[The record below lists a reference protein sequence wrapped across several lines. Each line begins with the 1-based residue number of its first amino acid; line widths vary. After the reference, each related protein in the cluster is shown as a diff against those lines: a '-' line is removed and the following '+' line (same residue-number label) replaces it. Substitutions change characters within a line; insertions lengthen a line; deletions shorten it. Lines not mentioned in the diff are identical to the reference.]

1 VLLKI
6 DWQEYKEFKKFSV
19 RDDNF
24 EILLEFIKSYYHV
37 VLPQD
42 IYDMLHS
49 DDTAQLMLDKRSI
62 KDAVDL
68 EDFLY
73 KL

>member
-1 VLLKI
+1 MLKI
-6 DWQEYKEFKKFSV
+6 DWDEFKEYKKFSI

-24 EILLEFIKSYYHV
+24 EILLDFMKSYYHI

-42 IYDMLHS
+42 IYDVLRE
-49 DDTAQLMLDKRSI
+49 DDTAQMMLDKRSI
-62 KDAVDL
+62 HDAVAL
-68 EDFLY
+68 ENFLY

>member
-1 VLLKI
+1 MVRI
-6 DWQEYKEFKKFSV
+6 DWDEFKEYKKLSV

-24 EILLEFIKSYYHV
+24 EILLEFIKSYYNA

-42 IYDMLHS
+42 IYDMLHA
-49 DDTAQLMLDKRSI
+49 DETAQMMLDKRSI
-62 KDAVDL
+62 KDSVAL
-68 EDFLY
+68 ENYFY

>member
-1 VLLKI
+1 MVRI
-6 DWQEYKEFKKFSV
+6 DWDEFKEYKKLSV

-24 EILLEFIKSYYHV
+24 EILLEFIKSYYNA

-42 IYDMLHS
+42 IYDMLHA
-49 DDTAQLMLDKRSI
+49 DETAQMMLDKRSI
-62 KDAVDL
+62 KDSVAL
-68 EDFLY
+68 ENYLY